1 MPRTSSMSPTQPRH
15 QIGGLYVQIDGES
28 QALPLT
34 HTEVA
39 AKIAGNLS
47 RVEVTQTF
55 TNPFTKP
62 LEAVYVFP
70 LPDQAAVDDM
80 EIRIGDRTIK
90 GNIKK
95 REEAQQIYEQAKRE
109 GRTAGLLEQERDN
122 VFTQSL
128 ANICPGEQIDV
139 TIRYTDSLKFEAGNY
154 EFVFPMV
161 VGPRYIPG
169 QAIAGTQDTD
179 RVPDASRISPPVLPP
194 ATRSGHDI
202 GVTVEI
208 NPGVPITSVE
218 STSHKLKIEYTDT
231 SVQVQL
237 AGGDTI
243 PNKDLILRYQVAGDN
258 TQATVLQQADDRGGH
273 FALYLIPAVDY
284 RPDQI
289 VAKDLVFLMDSSG
302 SQAGDPIAKSKELM
316 RRFING
322 LNPDD
327 TFTIINFANSVSYL
341 SRTPL
346 TNTEAN
352 RTAALHYINQIQACG
367 GTEMLGGI
375 QAVMNVPAAPA
386 GRIRSLVILTDGY
399 IGNETE
405 ILAKVQRQLPAGN
418 RFYSFGVGSSV
429 NRFLLERLAEVGRGI
444 CRVVRQDEPTAS
456 VAEKFFQQINNPVLT
471 NIQVTWVGNGDKPV
485 IYPAHPPDLFAAQ
498 PLVLFGRKLDRQPG
512 TLQITGT
519 TAGGQVYRQ
528 QFNLTF
534 DAAGNPAVAQ
544 LWGRSRIKELMN
556 QMFQMETKDKV
567 AAVTETA
574 LTYQLLSQYT
584 AFVAVSDDVRVDPNA
599 PSIAVSVPVE
609 MPEGVSHQG
618 IFGAGAVMG
627 SVPRTA
633 MRVSAPPGFGRSQP
647 LPASA
652 SIADEFDDSDESNSY
667 LMSPA
672 AIGSSW
678 SEEPAGFSDRGL
690 EFEQVRKSHSQPIQ
704 IISAIGLDEA
714 AIANLTQH
722 LQSLQFNP
730 GFSGLI
736 VFEFTI
742 KQGRVLNV
750 VLDEQTSTLQDVDV
764 IQAIKR
770 SLLAWLVPRSLMGQV
785 VLTLKVQS

>member
-1 MPRTSSMSPTQPRH
+1 MPRTSATPPTQPTR
-15 QIGGLYVQIDGES
+15 QVGGLYVQVDGES
-28 QALPLT
+28 QAFPLT
-34 HTEVA
+34 HTEVT

-161 VGPRYIPG
+161 VGPRYVPG
-169 QAIAGTQDTD
+169 TAIAGTQDTD

-208 NPGVPITSVE
+208 NAGVPVTSVE
-218 STSHKLKIEYTDT
+218 STSHKLKIEYIDS
-231 SVQVQL
+231 SVRVQL

-243 PNKDLILRYQVAGDN
+243 PNKDLILRYQVAGEH
-258 TQATVLQQADDRGGH
+258 TQATVLQQTDDRGGH

-284 RPDQI
+284 RPNQI

-322 LNPDD
+322 LNSDD

-352 RTAALHYINQIQACG
+352 RTAALRYIDQIQACG

-375 QAVMNVPAAPA
+375 QAVMNVPATPA

-405 ILAKVQRQLPAGN
+405 ILAKVQRQLPEGN

-444 CRVVRQDEPTAS
+444 CRVVRQDEPTIA

-471 NIQVTWVGNGDKPV
+471 NIQVTWIGNGDTPV
-485 IYPAHPPDLFAAQ
+485 IYPANPPDLFAAQ

-512 TLQITGT
+512 TLQITGA
-519 TAGGQVYRQ
+519 TAGGKPYQQ

-599 PSIAVSVPVE
+599 QSIAVAVPVE
-609 MPEGVSHQG
+609 MPEGMSYEGV
-618 IFGAGAVMG
+618 FGARPVVG
-627 SVPRTA
+627 SVPRAA
-633 MRVSAPPGFGRSQP
+633 MRASTPLSWGRSRPQ
-647 LPASA
+647 PASA
-652 SIADEFDDSDESNSY
+652 PIYDELDESDEMDCY

-690 EFEQVRKSHSQPIQ
+690 EFAQVQKSNSQPIQ
-704 IISAIGLDEA
+704 IISAIGLDEMA
-714 AIANLTQH
+714 MIDLTVH
-722 LQSLQFNP
+722 LYSLQLTP
-730 GFSGLI
+730 GFNGL
-736 VFEFTI
+736 VMFEFTI

-750 VLDEQTSTLQDVDV
+750 VLDETTSTLQDVDV

-770 SLLAWLVPRSLMGQV
+770 SLLTWSAPRSLVGQV
-785 VLTLKVQS
+785 VLTLQVQS